1 MNEKFLEL
9 PEEKQMRIINAGFE
23 VFSQNDYKRASTEQ
37 IAAKAGISKGLLFYY
52 FHNKKS
58 LYLFLYEYAQN
69 HLKESVLD
77 SHFFEITDVF
87 ELFEYA
93 ALSKYTLLRKSPHI
107 ADFVMRSFY
116 SQKEDVSDEL
126 NQRFC
131 DASAEIFSSFL
142 SKMDYSKFRN
152 DINPQEILQMLIWM
166 ADGYLHEKQRLG
178 LEFKLEDMMEKY
190 RIWTGLLKQI
200 SYKEEYRDERNY

>member
-93 ALSKYTLLRKSPHI
+93 ALRKYALLRKSPHI

-126 NQRFC
+126 NQRFS
-131 DASAEIFSSFL
+131 DASTEIFSSFL
-142 SKMDYSKFRN
+142 LKMDYSKFKD

-166 ADGYLHEKQRLG
+166 ADGYLHEKHRLG
-178 LEFKLEDMMEKY
+178 LEFELEDMMEKY
-190 RIWTGLLKQI
+190 QIWTRLMKQI
-200 SYKEEYRDERNY
+200 SYKEEYRDERNH